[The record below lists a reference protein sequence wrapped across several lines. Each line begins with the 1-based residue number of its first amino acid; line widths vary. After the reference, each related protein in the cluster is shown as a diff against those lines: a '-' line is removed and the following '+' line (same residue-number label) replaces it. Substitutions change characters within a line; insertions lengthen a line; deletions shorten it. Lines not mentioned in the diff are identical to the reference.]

1 MDQRFI
7 DLYDAYTH
15 GAIERRA
22 FFDRLAQVAG
32 GVTAASALFAALRNE
47 YAVAETVAEDD
58 PRLVVET
65 VAYGGTGSSGYLVR
79 TKEGGKR
86 GAVIVIHE
94 NRGLNAHIKDVT
106 RRVALDGYLALGVDL
121 LAVSGGTPA
130 DEDKA
135 REAIGKLDAADTL
148 VKLKAAVGYLAAH
161 ELGNGRVGAVGFCWG
176 GGTVNRLAAAG
187 AGLHAGVAYYGRTL
201 PPAEVPQLEAPL
213 LLHYAGK
220 DERINATI
228 PEFEQALK
236 TAGKPYELF
245 VYEGANH
252 AFNNDTSAARYDEA
266 AAKLAWG
273 RTLEFFKKHLAR

>member
-58 PRLVVET
+58 PRLVAET
-65 VAYGGTGSSGYLVR
+65 VTYGGAGSSGYLVR

-130 DEDKA
+130 DEDQA
-135 REAIGKLDAADTL
+135 RDAIGKLDPADTL
-148 VKLKAAVGYLAAH
+148 VRLKAAVVYLTAH

-201 PPAEVPQLEAPL
+201 AAAEVPQLSAPL
-213 LLHYAGK
+213 LLQYAGK
-220 DERINATI
+220 DERINASI

-236 TAGKPYELF
+236 AAGKPYELH
-245 VYEGANH
+245 VYAGVNH

-273 RTLEFFKKHLAR
+273 RTLEFFKKHLAG

>member
-32 GVTAASALFAALRNE
+32 GVTAATALFAALRNE
-47 YAVAETVAEDD
+47 YAVAETVPEDD

-65 VAYGGTGSSGYLVR
+65 VAYGGAGSSGYLVR

-86 GAVIVIHE
+86 GTVIVIHE

-130 DEDKA
+130 DEDQA

-148 VKLKAAVGYLAAH
+148 VKLKAAVAYLAAH

-201 PPAEVPQLEAPL
+201 PAAVVPQLAAPL

-228 PEFEQALK
+228 PAFEQALK
-236 TAGKPYELF
+236 AAGKAYELH
-245 VYEGANH
+245 VYDGVNH

-266 AAKLAWG
+266 AAKLAWR